1 MYYSISGVK
10 CCIFWRDAVVTV
22 GSGQMSLVHTS
33 EKYGITDTEITTTC
47 IFLLIVLSMNDW
59 STFFLYCVS
68 WRRVA
73 CLVCWLLLAVCHC
86 LSMGALYISLS
97 HTCCCRRHMVTDWFG
112 IRTSH
117 ANSFVNGL
125 ISFSCFLVPFKT
137 DKTRTCVFY
146 YFVEWNIYNRNMCN
160 FQVIHPI

>member
-10 CCIFWRDAVVTV
+10 YCIFWRDAVVTV

-86 LSMGALYISLS
+86 LSMGALYISLCHILAAVVATWWLIDLVLGLLTQTRS
-97 HTCCCRRHMVTDWFG
+97 WMDSFHFLAFWFLSKR
-112 IRTSH
+112 IKQEPVCSII
-117 ANSFVNGL
+117 L
-125 ISFSCFLVPFKT
+125 
-137 DKTRTCVFY
+137 
-146 YFVEWNIYNRNMCN
+146 
-160 FQVIHPI
+160 